1 MNDPLLIRCR
11 PYPHSQRRGRYAL
24 CTMCI
29 GVDPGIALISERL
42 QAQ

>member
-1 MNDPLLIRCR
+1 MNDPLLIDAVRILIRSAGAATRCA
-11 PYPHSQRRGRYAL
+11 P
-24 CTMCI
+24 CI